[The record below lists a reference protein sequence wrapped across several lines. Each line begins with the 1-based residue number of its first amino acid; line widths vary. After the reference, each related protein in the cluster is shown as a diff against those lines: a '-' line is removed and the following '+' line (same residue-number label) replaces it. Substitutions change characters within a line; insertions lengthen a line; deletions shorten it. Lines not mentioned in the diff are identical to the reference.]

1 MKNQLLILFS
11 ILTKVSYASFPVL
24 DKTTEPEPGS
34 PGYFM
39 LLAVIIV
46 ASVFRS
52 FQYKKK
58 YDTFYKPWS
67 AYTGIEK
74 ILAYIGF
81 GIIGLLIIVLFI
93 ALINPDALLIT

>member
-1 MKNQLLILFS
+1 MISKLSF
-11 ILTKVSYASFPVL
+11 ASFPVTEQ
-24 DKTTEPEPGS
+24 TTEPEPGT
-34 PGYFM
+34 PEYYIIF
-39 LLAVIIV
+39 AVII
-46 ASVFRS
+46 AISIARS

-58 YDTFYKPWS
+58 YGTFYKPWS